1 MTPDGR
7 NRPNR
12 WLQSPITWI
21 GGVALLGLVIAGVFG
36 IRSLV
41 ASSGEGTT
49 GSGEGTALAAQ
60 AEEERAGVE
69 GDESPVNNADG
80 IAPGDRPDEEISDP
94 PVPPEEAAE
103 SSGPGSPEAEEA
115 GEPPAP
121 VTTTVE
127 SSAADLVEGT
137 PVIGE
142 KDDDNNIE
150 IEIGSSISW
159 SIGHGWIVPWKDEI
173 LEVGLLKIGEE
184 RNGDN
189 IYDETRLV
197 TRSLSDSNNCR
208 SIRPIYEIVDY
219 SNCWDKLNYYPV
231 PNKDGR
237 IEAIISDGERLIIA
251 SQMDEQVYISVT
263 EDLVDWNTTEISL
276 PHPPRLPDFVYAI
289 HHVDHLAVGSKGWLL
304 KITTEFTIDI
314 LVRAGVKDLRT
325 GLSIYDLREELDGI
339 DGAVSYEDGIKV
351 RWWTDEEGAELIE
364 RLFTW
369 EELGFDLDMF
379 HKYYSPQGNK
389 PYVFPENI
397 TGSVWAA
404 AWGEEPV
411 RTELPDVSGTCCAI
425 VGTDAG
431 YVAISDPGAPGYD
444 PTWFRPS
451 EAFFSNDGQRWAP
464 IDSPSEVFLDI
475 WAVKNGVVASSV
487 PVKGEDELP
496 GSNWDTVHWWLADS
510 DGSNWQEIEELPIPP
525 ELAPFQYPTIRLAT
539 GIVAEPPLI
548 Q

>member
-1 MTPDGR
+1 MTSEGR
-7 NRPNR
+7 DRSNR
-12 WLQSPITWI
+12 WLQNPVWWI
-21 GGVALLGLVIAGVFG
+21 GSVALLGLVIAGVFG
-36 IRSLV
+36 VRSLV
-41 ASSGEGTT
+41 VSSGEGP
-49 GSGEGTALAAQ
+49 SGNGESPALAART
-60 AEEERAGVE
+60 EEERAGVE
-69 GDESPVNNADG
+69 GDGSPVDSADG
-80 IAPGDRPDEEISDP
+80 IAPDDRPDEEISDP

-103 SSGPGSPEAEEA
+103 SSSSGSPEAEEA
-115 GEPPAP
+115 DEPPAP
-121 VTTTVE
+121 VTTTAE
-127 SSAADLVEGT
+127 SSAAYLAEET
-137 PVIGE
+137 PAIGE
-142 KDDDNNIE
+142 KDDDSNIE
-150 IEIGSSISW
+150 VEIGSSSSW

-197 TRSLSDSNNCR
+197 TRSLSDSNHCR
-208 SIRPIYEIVDY
+208 STRPIYEIIDY
-219 SNCWDKLNYYPV
+219 SNCWDKLNYHPV
-231 PNKDGR
+231 PNRDGR
-237 IEAIISDGERLIIA
+237 IEAIISDGERLTVA
-251 SQMDEQVYISVT
+251 SQTDEQVHISVT
-263 EDLVDWNTTEISL
+263 EDLLDWNTTEISL
-276 PHPPRLPDFVYAI
+276 PHPPRLPDFVYTVSY
-289 HHVDHLAVGSKGWLL
+289 VDHLAVGPSGWLL

-314 LVRAGVKDLRT
+314 LVQAGVKDVRT

-339 DGAVSYEDGIKV
+339 NGTVSYEDGIKI
-351 RWWTDEEGAELIE
+351 RWWTNEEGTELME
-364 RLFTW
+364 RFLTW
-369 EELGFDLDMF
+369 EELGFDRDMF
-379 HKYYSPQGNK
+379 HRYYSPQWNK
-389 PYVFPENI
+389 PYIWPENI
-397 TGSVWAA
+397 TGSVWTA

-425 VGTDAG
+425 VGTNAG

-487 PVKGEDELP
+487 PVRGDDELP

-510 DGSNWQEIEELPIPP
+510 DGSNWREIEELPIPP

-539 GIVAEPPLI
+539 GIVAEPLLA